1 MSMTLD
7 ALLRFQAMRDA
18 RAEELAQMQMAE
30 LQQRIAQL
38 TEENEKLQAQLKV
51 PEDAKRA
58 D

>member
-38 TEENEKLQAQLKV
+38 DEENKKLQSQLKER
-51 PEDAKRA
+51 EDAQCK

>member
-18 RAEELAQMQMAE
+18 RAEELAQMQMTE

-38 TEENEKLQAQLKV
+38 DEENKKLQSQLKER
-51 PEDAKRA
+51 EDAQCK